1 VSDPVAAVES
11 ALARIDASEEHLRA
25 WVDVDRRGARAAA
38 SRVASGAPLR
48 GAVVGVKD
56 IFDVEGFPTRCGL
69 PGAQPPA
76 GRDADAVAL
85 LRAAGAVILGK
96 TQTTPYAWLDP
107 APTRNPFDPARTP
120 GGSSAGSA
128 AAVAAE
134 HCTIA
139 LGSQTAG
146 STLRPAAFC
155 GIVGYKPTFGRISTT
170 GVTPLAPSLDH
181 VGIFARTVAEA
192 VTAAHALDPRISAAE
207 PQALRIALDDLTGD
221 AAIEEPARAAL
232 GRAAHALREAGFRV
246 TAVSLPPA
254 VRRGGELLATLVAY
268 ESIRHHRARWEAL
281 GSALPP
287 RLREL
292 LEVGLATS
300 RSAYEE
306 ALAEREALRGEIA
319 GIFTEAGVLATP
331 CAPGE
336 APGRETTGDA
346 RYVRPWTF
354 YGVPAIAVPCGRGPH
369 GLPVGVQLAAPA
381 GEDGRLLATALRLE
395 AALAPPR

>member
-1 VSDPVAAVES
+1 MSDPVAAVES